1 MGLGQPADWAQD
13 ARVGTWTGLAS
24 PSCSMEWTFALS
36 ALRGKKEGRA
46 THRMRLAKSGG
57 TNHSIE
63 RAGGFLLAQAR
74 LDLSRSLALH

>member
-1 MGLGQPADWAQD
+1 MDG
-13 ARVGTWTGLAS
+13 VGFPLVLNGMDLCLVCAT
-24 PSCSMEWTFALS
+24 
-36 ALRGKKEGRA
+36 RKKEGRA

-74 LDLSRSLALH
+74 FDLSRSLALH